1 MYKKISKAIADI
13 FLNKKILSEDK
24 YALFKY
30 GCELIISNIVYT
42 LIFLIMSMLTNTL
55 VPSLLF
61 YAGFLTT
68 RKFCGG
74 YHASSYIRCHLLFAF
89 THFLFVS
96 FTYLIPIVLYKVIFI
111 SFSIICSI
119 SIAIW
124 APVDHK
130 NKQFTKGEYIFFRKC
145 SLILSIL
152 IATCASISM
161 ILLPTTIHIISI
173 MFGILSAVISML
185 VAKYQRRNYPK
196 YKES

>member
-61 YAGFLTT
+61 YAGFLIT

-96 FTYLIPIVLYKVIFI
+96 FTSKKLIINPPLHCCLLKCYLDSVHLIKDVFSLTTNDYAN
-111 SFSIICSI
+111 SFSC
-119 SIAIW
+119 
-124 APVDHK
+124 
-130 NKQFTKGEYIFFRKC
+130 FF
-145 SLILSIL
+145 
-152 IATCASISM
+152 
-161 ILLPTTIHIISI
+161 
-173 MFGILSAVISML
+173 
-185 VAKYQRRNYPK
+185 
-196 YKES
+196 